1 MLGAEAALWGVAL
14 DPAVV
19 DAVAWPRAA
28 VLGERLWAPN
38 GSFTPGDYG
47 EVLPRLQVHR
57 CRLLALGVGGW
68 VMNIA
73 LRNNETYR
81 KFTGVMNVGNM
92 ISGAMERN

>member
-57 CRLLALGVGGW
+57 CRLLALGVGGTP
-68 VMNIA
+68 
-73 LRNNETYR
+73 LD
-81 KFTGVMNVGNM
+81 GN
-92 ISGAMERN
+92 SGLDRRDPWFQCVF